1 MRYESDLTDKQWEL
15 IAPLFIRTHNKGK
28 HLEKLDKRELVN
40 AVLYINK
47 TGCQWRMLPKDF
59 PNYLS
64 VSSFYQRAITSGLWE
79 KIMKLLVEASRVKMG
94 RKPNPTYGLLDSQSV
109 KTTGPS
115 LEMGI
120 DGGKK

>member
-15 IAPLFIRTHNKGK
+15 IAPLFVRKHNKGK

-94 RKPNPTYGLLDSQSV
+94 RNPNPTYGLLDSQSA